1 MESEDK
7 LELYAAARVK
17 DNSGKK
23 HFFSYQIPQRKSFI
37 YEHGEIITLSSD
49 SSVDVEGI
57 SSGDNKAEE
66 LTEYSGTTSEDI
78 ERIETEY
85 QVNRWRD
92 FFHWCA
98 DGIDEA
104 LANSEAAVASL
115 RAAAGNDELTSIAAG
130 THPLITYDYCTTFEP
145 FGGDKYN
152 GGRYNRT
159 ISRKSKAQYHIYS
172 VHSFSTGSDYY
183 LVQAT
188 LTTSP
193 DHQETNPLKN
203 LTDGKPG
210 FNTHYHAGFTDY
222 LTIRAYIQGAGNDP
236 EKVALIGNIP
246 GDDVAETET
255 ISKSDGWSF
264 GGTIG
269 GGYTQTPGLG
279 INGSLSY
286 SVSHNRTISYQTKKW
301 SIKNECEESIPK
313 FRAQFHHEWESGKP
327 HHRFR
332 GDEDKW
338 QDIQVDDDTKSR
350 IDYSTEW
357 VWEVKKD
364 FWQNRDSVRI
374 IANPIIGERFA
385 HGWGDFFSTY
395 FIDNGG
401 KDNGK
406 ATTIDV
412 SMERDLG
419 APAPAHIYVSRN
431 VFEASSA
438 GSDDMSFEMLCNT
451 NWKVESDADWCV
463 MRHNTTGT
471 DTGDRPEKIHFR
483 VEPFGTLKGEDAKRR
498 ATIKITELLP
508 NNRTGQ
514 TAEILVSQLPPEP
527 HIDIRDTNL
536 TAKDEGGTMSFNLKS
551 SGKWTAESD
560 SSWCVIDSSCTS
572 GDATGS
578 DGKAITFRVAD
589 WINAGVLRRAT
600 IKVTDDLGNYL
611 NVYVSQGEFVF
622 QVSDDTFTIWLGY
635 EMTATE
641 SFILT
646 CNVPWTVESG
656 ADWCIIDNSCKS
668 GGTTGTNGRRITFKV
683 NPDGYYYN
691 SKTTTITVKAF
702 PRDGSVKTKTINIE
716 RIYVQNK

>member
-1 MESEDK
+1 M
-7 LELYAAARVK
+7 A
-17 DNSGKK
+17 
-23 HFFSYQIPQRKSFI
+23 
-37 YEHGEIITLSSD
+37 GEI
-49 SSVDVEGI
+49 
-57 SSGDNKAEE
+57 
-66 LTEYSGTTSEDI
+66 
-78 ERIETEY
+78 
-85 QVNRWRD
+85 
-92 FFHWCA
+92 
-98 DGIDEA
+98 
-104 LANSEAAVASL
+104 
-115 RAAAGNDELTSIAAG
+115 
-130 THPLITYDYCTTFEP
+130 
-145 FGGDKYN
+145 
-152 GGRYNRT
+152 
-159 ISRKSKAQYHIYS
+159 
-172 VHSFSTGSDYY
+172 
-183 LVQAT
+183 
-188 LTTSP
+188 
-193 DHQETNPLKN
+193 
-203 LTDGKPG
+203 
-210 FNTHYHAGFTDY
+210 
-222 LTIRAYIQGAGNDP
+222 
-236 EKVALIGNIP
+236 
-246 GDDVAETET
+246 
-255 ISKSDGWSF
+255 
-264 GGTIG
+264 
-269 GGYTQTPGLG
+269 
-279 INGSLSY
+279 
-286 SVSHNRTISYQTKKW
+286 
-301 SIKNECEESIPK
+301 
-313 FRAQFHHEWESGKP
+313 
-327 HHRFR
+327 
-332 GDEDKW
+332 
-338 QDIQVDDDTKSR
+338 
-350 IDYSTEW
+350 
-357 VWEVKKD
+357 
-364 FWQNRDSVRI
+364 
-374 IANPIIGERFA
+374 
-385 HGWGDFFSTY
+385 FFSTY

-463 MRHNTTGT
+463 MRYNTTGT